1 MRGIIQYVRRGLLTA
16 INQSPIWKF
25 VSDNLIE
32 DSGIIDP
39 TNNWVATG
47 DFSFVAGR
55 GAFFY
60 ADSQEGMIRPED
72 QFFQNFITKGQ
83 YYVLSFKVEN
93 LQTNGLAF
101 INPTNINKDV
111 VNEFGNNN
119 YLTFDAPNGRLIEEG
134 YNAVLLKIPLGGSYV
149 QNFAIYSTT
158 SATNGFFIDN
168 IQLHKVDPNMIKP
181 LRIYN
186 RVIPKPVFPFIH
198 IYSDTQEETLNNQQ
212 NPINEVVTKIEVVD
226 RVIGSGGGELV
237 LNNIVGQITY
247 ALKVNLNT
255 WFRQQNNNFTT
266 DFNNINNTEITNIAV
281 KYFQDADEDH
291 YYFRAII
298 SVTNVV
304 EEIN

>member
-1 MRGIIQYVRRGLLTA
+1 MRGIIQYVRRGLLKA
-16 INQSPIWKF
+16 IKQVPIFKQI
-25 VSDNLIE
+25 SDNLIE
-32 DSGIIDP
+32 DSGMIDP

-47 DFSFVAGR
+47 DYSFVAGR
-55 GAFFY
+55 GAFYY

-72 QFFQNFITKGQ
+72 QFFYNYITKGQ
-83 YYVLSFKVEN
+83 FYSLSFKIESV
-93 LQTNGLAF
+93 QTNAVGIL
-101 INPTNINKDV
+101 IPTNINRDV

-119 YLTFDAPNGRLIEEG
+119 YLTYDAPFGQAVNSG
-134 YNAVLLKIPLGGSYV
+134 YNSILLKIPAGGTY
-149 QNFAIYSTT
+149 QTDFAIYSTT
-158 SATNGFFIDN
+158 GSTNAFYLDN
-168 IQLHKVDPNMIKP
+168 VQLHKVDPYMIKP
-181 LRIYN
+181 LRLYN

-198 IYSDTQEETLNNQQ
+198 IYSDTQEKTLLNQQ

-247 ALKVNLNT
+247 ALKINLNT

-266 DFNNINNTEITNIAV
+266 DWNNINNTDITNIAV